1 MEKSQ
6 NFQIPTAPLKLS
18 SFNCSFEI
26 EAFLNIGTKSGLTG
40 GVRLTEFLG
49 IFFGWFQLSFKNKSM
64 VPDGFATKVGG
75 FGWFRLV
82 SGCFGW
88 FQLVSGCYMF
98 CFVPFKSKYRENKQG
113 KREEINIRQGIW
125 FVFKIFWKQVK
136 LIFLYF
142 YFLNFKLPGFFCYST
157 KVLFKSQGSYTSLF
171 VRKIVKVY
179 KKPCRGNHKRELWQF
194 KRSTFKKRIHN

>member
-18 SFNCSFEI
+18 SFNCSFEMK
-26 EAFLNIGTKSGLTG
+26 AFLNIGTKSGLTG

-82 SGCFGW
+82 SGCFG
-88 FQLVSGCYMF
+88 
-98 CFVPFKSKYRENKQG
+98 
-113 KREEINIRQGIW
+113 
-125 FVFKIFWKQVK
+125 
-136 LIFLYF
+136 
-142 YFLNFKLPGFFCYST
+142 
-157 KVLFKSQGSYTSLF
+157 
-171 VRKIVKVY
+171 
-179 KKPCRGNHKRELWQF
+179 
-194 KRSTFKKRIHN
+194 